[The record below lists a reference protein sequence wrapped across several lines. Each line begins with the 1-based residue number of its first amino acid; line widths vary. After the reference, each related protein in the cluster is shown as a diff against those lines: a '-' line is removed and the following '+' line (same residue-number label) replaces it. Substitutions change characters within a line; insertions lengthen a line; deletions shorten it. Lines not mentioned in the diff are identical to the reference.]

1 MELGFMYLMFY
12 LNLSMTGSGHIFF
25 WPGHHAFLG
34 GMTPPPSYRSF
45 LKPHSAGGVDTTFLL
60 KRWP

>member
-34 GMTPPPSYRSF
+34 GVTPPPS
-45 LKPHSAGGVDTTFLL
+45 
-60 KRWP
+60 